1 MSSDG
6 TPSGSF
12 NWPKCTDLS
21 SSFTPCHLFAYV
33 VTMDPSLTGREN
45 VGPDLGS
52 VLMEQRMRADKHRM
66 NFEALR
72 SQYIVLQ
79 EVGGGGGG
87 VRWWV
92 VEGVGSGGGW
102 WRGWGQVVVEG
113 VGSGGDIRM

>member
-1 MSSDG
+1 
-6 TPSGSF
+6 
-12 NWPKCTDLS
+12 
-21 SSFTPCHLFAYV
+21 
-33 VTMDPSLTGREN
+33 MDPSLTGRET

-79 EVGGGGGG
+79 EVGG

-92 VEGVGSGGGW
+92 VEGVGAGGGGW
-102 WRGWGQVVVEG
+102 RRWVES
-113 VGSGGDIRM
+113 V

>member
-6 TPSGSF
+6 TPSDSF

-21 SSFTPCHLFAYV
+21 SSSTPCHLFAYV
-33 VTMDPSLTGREN
+33 VTMDPSLTGRET

-79 EVGGGGGG
+79 EVGG

-92 VEGVGSGGGW
+92 VEGVGSGGGGGG
-102 WRGWGQVVVEG
+102 GWSQFEVEG
-113 VGSGGDIRM
+113 VGSGGDIHT